1 MVNLVVS
8 FWLNYRIQG
17 HFIRYKARAGS
28 AAPQSQVSH
37 RAPEPHSGRAALWW
51 MAKDGKGDIFRQI
64 ERVELYFALITL
76 TKITRTLRFWLGRGG
91 SLVWRSL
98 QYLSVQKIGFLA
110 ILRSFNCTLFCKS
123 SLIAEHFNNLRSNQ
137 VCG

>member
-64 ERVELYFALITL
+64 ERVELYFALNNVDKDHEDFT
-76 TKITRTLRFWLGRGG
+76 
-91 SLVWRSL
+91 
-98 QYLSVQKIGFLA
+98 FLA
-110 ILRSFNCTLFCKS
+110 WSWRKLSMEIFAIPERPKDRFFGDFTKF
-123 SLIAEHFNNLRSNQ
+123 
-137 VCG
+137 